1 MSAGFALGLPILL
14 LAAALLLPW
23 LLLPLL
29 AAKHVETRARLLPL
43 APLPAL
49 AVALSV
55 PEGTALALPVLP
67 AGLAFGVDATARA
80 FLLPAA
86 LIWALSGWMAGRLRP
101 EQAGAPTFAALWL
114 LALAGNL
121 VAILAQDVLAL
132 YAGIALM
139 TFAALGL
146 VVFERTAEAFAAG
159 RLYLAMM
166 MLAEIALFLAVAAL
180 VAAAA
185 GETHFDAVALA
196 LAVGSSGPI
205 LTLLALAFG
214 LKLGAMGLHAWLPRA
229 HPVAPVPASA
239 VLSGVMIKAG
249 MLGWLRLVAPAGDD
263 FAPMLAPLLVA
274 LGLVGAFYA
283 VLRGLSA
290 RDPKVLLGWSSVSQM
305 GLFTILA
312 GLVLPSGPAKEAA
325 GAAIAVLVMHHGL
338 AKAALFLGVGLL
350 AASTGRRRLWVWLG
364 LWLPALAL
372 AAAPGTSGV
381 LAKVALDVAAGA
393 AGAGPSLAALM
404 ELTNV
409 TSALL
414 MLRLLWLTRP
424 DMVPERGA
432 VRMAGR
438 APALPWVLLLLGVL
452 VLPWVWFRATPLVAE
467 AMAPSTQFGALL
479 APLAA
484 LLIGLTALRWPP
496 RARLAWRRRR
506 YRWLA
511 SRPPAAWT
519 IRLPTALQLATWERH
534 LHGWR
539 LIGQLVVLLTLALAA
554 VIGHGLTV
562 AP

>member
-1 MSAGFALGLPILL
+1 MSAGFTSALPTAL
-14 LAAALLLPW
+14 LAATLLLPW
-23 LLLPLL
+23 LLLAVL
-29 AAKHVETRARLLPL
+29 AAKHVETRARLLPI

-49 AVALSV
+49 AVALLV

-67 AGLAFGVDATARA
+67 AGLTFGVDATARA

-101 EQAGAPTFAALWL
+101 EQAGAVTFAALWL

-146 VVFERTAEAFAAG
+146 VVFERTPEAFAAG

-166 MLAEIALFLAVAAL
+166 MLAEIALFVAVAAL

-185 GETHFDAVALA
+185 GKTHFDTVTFGL
-196 LAVGSSGPI
+196 SGPI

-214 LKLGAMGLHAWLPRA
+214 LKLGAMGLHGWLPRA
-229 HPVAPVPASA
+229 HPVAPVAASA

-249 MLGWLRLVAPAGDD
+249 MLGWLRLVAPAGDG

-274 LGLVGAFYA
+274 VGLLGAFYA

-305 GLFTILA
+305 GLVTILA

-350 AASTGRRRLWVWLG
+350 AMSADRRRRWVWLG
-364 LWLPALAL
+364 LWLPALSL
-372 AAAPGTSGV
+372 AGAPGTSGV
-381 LAKVALDVAAGA
+381 LAKVAVDLAAGA
-393 AGAGPSLAALM
+393 AAAGSTIGVLLA
-404 ELTNV
+404 LTSV

-414 MLRLLWLTRP
+414 MLRFLWLTRG
-424 DMVPERGA
+424 DVVRQRGT
-432 VRMAGR
+432 VRRAGR
-438 APALPWVLLLLGVL
+438 APELPWVLLLLCVL
-452 VLPWVWFRATPLVAE
+452 VLPWFWFRATPMVAQ
-467 AMAPSTQFGALL
+467 ATAPSTQFGAAL
-479 APLAA
+479 AALAA

-496 RARLAWRRRR
+496 RARIAWRRRW
-506 YRWLA
+506 YRLAA
-511 SRPPAAWT
+511 SRPVAAWT
-519 IRLPTALQLATWERH
+519 IRLPTAVQFANWERH

-539 LIGQLVVLLTLALAA
+539 LIGRLVVLTTLALAA
-554 VIGHGLTV
+554 VIGHGL
-562 AP
+562 AL